1 MLQGKKRF
9 DSKIR
14 TKVNKNSPSSNHSE
28 ASPSNAELGFSVTE
42 PSERMQTAIIDWFQE
57 PDFQIK

>member
-28 ASPSNAELGFSVTE
+28 ASPSNVELGFSVTE
-42 PSERMQTAIIDWFQE
+42 PSERMQTAIID
-57 PDFQIK
+57 